1 MLLNIGKER
10 NQHSLF
16 SSIIIVCSV
25 YTVQNDAYCYLQ
37 VLIVFRS
44 RVARIAEVSEYL
56 LDKEN
61 IPNILFNVNNSEDD
75 YDDDDDGGNRYTF
88 ACVIII

>member
-1 MLLNIGKER
+1 M
-10 NQHSLF
+10 
-16 SSIIIVCSV
+16 
-25 YTVQNDAYCYLQ
+25 
-37 VLIVFRS
+37 
-44 RVARIAEVSEYL
+44 ARIAEVSEYL